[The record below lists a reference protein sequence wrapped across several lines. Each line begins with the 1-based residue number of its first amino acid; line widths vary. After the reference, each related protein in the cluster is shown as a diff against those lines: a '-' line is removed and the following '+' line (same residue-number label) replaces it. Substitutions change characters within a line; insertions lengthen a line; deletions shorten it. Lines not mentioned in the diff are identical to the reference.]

1 MRLKMQREHDPE
13 PERYYDWMLWKMR
26 QEKDMEDPVDDVTIG
41 NQLNKWTET
50 SRTTI
55 HMTTEQMYQKEIA
68 EMQKQVHA
76 LQLKVKELQDKL
88 NALL

>member
-26 QEKDMEDPVDDVTIG
+26 QERAMEDPVDDVTIG
-41 NQLNKWTET
+41 NQLRKWTE
-50 SRTTI
+50 SPRTTVN
-55 HMTTEQMYQKEIA
+55 MTTEEMYHREIA

>member
-1 MRLKMQREHDPE
+1 MQREHDPE

-26 QEKDMEDPVDDVTIG
+26 QLDRQEKDMEDPVDDVTIG
-41 NQLNKWTET
+41 NQLTKWTT
-50 SRTTI
+50 QTT
-55 HMTTEQMYQKEIA
+55 MTKEEMYQREMA
-68 EMQKQVHA
+68 EMQRQVHT

>member
-1 MRLKMQREHDPE
+1 MQRKHDPE

-41 NQLNKWTET
+41 NQLNKWTE
-50 SRTTI
+50 SSPTTI
-55 HMTTEQMYQKEIA
+55 SMTTEQMYKKEIA
-68 EMQKQVHA
+68 EMQKQVHT

>member
-1 MRLKMQREHDPE
+1 MSLKMQRKYDPE

-26 QEKDMEDPVDDVTIG
+26 QERDMEDPVDDVTIG
-41 NQLNKWTET
+41 NQLNRWTES

-55 HMTTEQMYQKEIA
+55 NMTTEQMYKKEIA
-68 EMQKQVHA
+68 EMQKQVHH
-76 LQLKVKELQDKL
+76 LQMRVKELQDKL

>member
-1 MRLKMQREHDPE
+1 MKLKMQREHDPE

-26 QEKDMEDPVDDVTIG
+26 QLDRQEKDMEDPVDDVTIG
-41 NQLNKWTET
+41 NQLTKWTT
-50 SRTTI
+50 QTT
-55 HMTTEQMYQKEIA
+55 MTKEEMYQREMA
-68 EMQKQVHA
+68 EMQRQVHT